1 MTIESIFLSETELY
15 LEGKVSNFEYKK
27 TTKKKTLSPL
37 FSPNAENNF

>member
-27 TTKKKTLSPL
+27 NYKK
-37 FSPNAENNF
+37 ENPISFI